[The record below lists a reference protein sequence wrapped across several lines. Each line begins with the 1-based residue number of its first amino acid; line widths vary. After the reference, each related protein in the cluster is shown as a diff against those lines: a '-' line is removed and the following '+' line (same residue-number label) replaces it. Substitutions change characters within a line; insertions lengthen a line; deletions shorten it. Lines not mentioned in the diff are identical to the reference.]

1 MAEVE
6 VINEF
11 LRLLER
17 SKLLSP
23 AQVVKA
29 TNKFDLNQYDDA
41 RSAATRLVRERIITP
56 FQADRLLEGRYRG
69 FLIDHFRI
77 REILGTGGMGSVYIA
92 EDTKKQRK
100 VAIKILSNEHELDAG
115 MVTRLEM
122 EARAGMLLEHPNI
135 VKTYHYDSTGAV
147 QYVVMELV
155 RGVSLH
161 ELIAINGAVAVN
173 MACSIIR
180 QIALGLHTAHQQG
193 IIHRDVKPAN
203 FLIAKDGTAKILD
216 FGLALI
222 EEDSAN
228 EFSLAMIF
236 GHDCLGTPDFI
247 SPEQIADSGKVD
259 PTTDIYSL
267 GGTLYLALTARLPFP
282 QKTNR
287 AKLEAQKTL
296 PPKNILEHKPDLPPE
311 LAKIVHR
318 MLEKDPRKR
327 FQSAEHVAKA
337 LEPFATQRALN
348 FDFRQIVT
356 LRAKQAKA
364 KRDVVQKR
372 RKAKRL
378 SSSNIQGSS
387 GIIGRSGTGLQAEI
401 DTQVG
406 RSETPAVTEAQRRR
420 TPAPPTKSR
429 TYEPPTTAVEAAASS
444 VPAGWYLRPLEGGA
458 AVPLRKAQIAIGR
471 AGSCDVVVEA
481 KGVSSNHCEL
491 SYDAGHWSLR
501 DASRNGTFVN
511 GSRIDHWILSS
522 GDEIRLSDKCAYMID
537 NGSAKR
543 SGSDGSGAW
552 IPFAVVGGVALLLII
567 ILFMAFG

>member
-17 SKLLSP
+17 SKLLTP
-23 AQVVKA
+23 AQVRKA
-29 TNKFDLNQYDDA
+29 TTNFGLDQYDDA
-41 RSAATRLVRERIITP
+41 RGAATKLVRERIITP

-69 FLIDHFRI
+69 FLIDHFKI

-92 EDTKKQRK
+92 EDTQKKQK

-115 MVTRLEM
+115 MITRLEM
-122 EARAGMLLEHPNI
+122 EARAGMLLDHPNI

-161 ELIAINGAVAVN
+161 ELIAINGPVAMN

-180 QIALGLHTAHQQG
+180 QIALGLHAAHEQG

-203 FLIAKDGTAKILD
+203 FLIAKDGSAKILD

-222 EEDSAN
+222 EDDAAN
-228 EFSLAMIF
+228 EFALAMIH

-247 SPEQIADSGKVD
+247 SPEQIVDSGKVD

-296 PPKNILEHKPDLPPE
+296 PPKNILKHKPDLPE
-311 LAKIVHR
+311 QLARIVHTMLAK
-318 MLEKDPRKR
+318 DPKKR
-327 FQSAEHVAKA
+327 FQSAMQVAKA
-337 LEPFATQRALN
+337 LEPFAAQRALS

-364 KRDVVQKR
+364 KRDVVKAR

-378 SSSNIQGSS
+378 SSSSIQGSS
-387 GIIGRSGTGLQAEI
+387 GIIGRSGTGLQSEI

-420 TPAPPTKSR
+420 TPTPPTKSR
-429 TYEPPTTAVEAAASS
+429 AYEPPSTAVEAAASS
-444 VPAGWYLRPLEGGA
+444 VPAGWYLRPSGGS
-458 AVPLRKAQIAIGR
+458 AVPMRKSKIVLGR
-471 AGSCDVVVEA
+471 SGSCDVVVDA
-481 KGVSSNHCEL
+481 KGISSNHCEL

-501 DASRNGTFVN
+501 DLDSRNGTYVN
-511 GSRIDHWILSS
+511 GSRVDHWILSS
-522 GDEIRLSDKCAYMID
+522 GDVLRLGENCEYLVD

-543 SGSDGSGAW
+543 QSSGGSGAW
-552 IPFAVVGGVALLLII
+552 IPFAVVGGIALLLIVV
-567 ILFMAFG
+567 LYMAFG